1 MVIGRPSTVGP
12 ATTMS
17 SLRTQAWLLLGLVSS
32 IPGELILRDRAISF
46 VTRGSGSA
54 WPRQLRR
61 LERMLAVPG
70 LARQIED
77 EASTT
82 VFQWRIDEVTVRLP
96 WYYWASPVSPD
107 TVLS

>member
-1 MVIGRPSTVGP
+1 MN
-12 ATTMS
+12 